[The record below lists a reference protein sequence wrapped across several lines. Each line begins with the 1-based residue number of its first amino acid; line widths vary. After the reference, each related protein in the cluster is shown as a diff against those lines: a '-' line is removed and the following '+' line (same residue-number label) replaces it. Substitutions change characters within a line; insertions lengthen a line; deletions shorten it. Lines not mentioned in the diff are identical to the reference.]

1 MPPRAAASPIDG
13 DDNGSRGTRVTQL
26 VLRLLGGFGI
36 QDAAGAE
43 IRLASRKGRA
53 LLAYLALRSAE
64 THTRDR
70 LAALLWEEADEDLA
84 RTSLRQALAAIRKS
98 LPGSA
103 HGALIAD
110 GDSLRIDPGLVCTD
124 VAELHRAIDAGTRT
138 SLNDAVNLHRGD
150 LLEGLDARSTA
161 YDEWLSQERQALRRR
176 VTEASQKLSALCAA
190 QDDVEGAIRACT
202 RLITLEPLNEVAH
215 RNLMD
220 LHARAGNYAEALRQY
235 QVCRDILRRELD
247 VAPEPATEQLYREIM
262 KRRRTA
268 AGVSGNTGSDPEADP
283 AASIAEPAT
292 ADAAPRDAAPGLRDA
307 VVLVARLEGLLELEA
322 ALDPEEVY
330 ALNNQFQNQVR
341 RVIDQCGGDTDRRV
355 GATVLAVFG
364 ASQIRG
370 NEAERAVRA
379 ALLLQQAVADR
390 AWELPHGMRLRVGI
404 AQGQILVDRDLFPLT
419 GRPTHT
425 AHALAADAGNEGI
438 CVGDEVRN
446 ALAGRLQARALENSG
461 ARAWLV
467 RALLDENTADAQPFV
482 GRRPELAML
491 VAMLERCRSSGRG
504 RAIVIR
510 GDAGIGKTSMVNAIR
525 AAAMQA
531 GVSTHASAT
540 LDFGQ
545 SLGNRPVTMLALS
558 LLGVNP
564 AAPLGTRANAVAE
577 HIEHCR
583 AGIDRRIFLSDLIDA
598 PLTPELAAL
607 ENAMDTATRQ
617 RGRSLA
623 LSELIE
629 SAARRSPLL
638 LVIEDVHWA
647 DADELARFG
656 EIAAVVAQCPA
667 LLLMTTRP
675 EGDPIGASWRA
686 RARGCPVTTID
697 LAPLADDE
705 AQELGAHHPGLAP
718 AAIEACIRRAEG
730 NPLFLDQLLRAAR
743 SGHESLPGSIRTL
756 VVARANGLPPHDRQA
771 LESAAVLGHRLSVRA
786 LRNLVDDDAY
796 DPAALIETGLL
807 NSDGGELEFAHAL
820 FRDAVYESTL
830 RSRRRELHRN
840 AAAWFASHDLALKAD
855 HLAAADEPSAASAYL
870 HAAQSEQDALRFERA
885 LVLVNK
891 ASAAA
896 REPVVLHHVNCALGS
911 LSLILGRTHD
921 ALTAYR
927 EALDFATD
935 PAGQGESWLG
945 IASALRV
952 MDRHLEAMD
961 ALEHARKIWGEHA
974 DARTKARMM
983 TLYGNLCFPLG
994 RLEAC
999 LDAHE
1004 EALRHATQAQS
1015 PLDMARALSGLGDAW
1030 YQRGRMHTARD
1041 HFKRCIEAGERHNL
1055 PGVRI
1060 ANLPM
1065 LAVTSMYCGD
1075 LAAAAEYL
1083 RQGLELARDASDAR
1097 SELLIHLVMSSSK
1110 LMEGQLETSERYA
1123 RHSNNLAAQL
1133 GARRFQAEAL
1143 CLIGSICVQ
1152 RSECD
1157 DALQYIAEGLELARL
1172 TGMHYCG
1179 PILLGV
1185 LARIT
1190 PHAEE
1195 RSAALEEAEALLA
1208 EGCVSHSYF
1217 EFYHHA
1223 IEVSLREQAWSEAH
1237 RYADALASYT
1247 RAEAAAWTEV
1257 VVRRGKALADVGAK
1271 RVDRDTVRTLE
1282 ELRATCL
1289 RLQFHLQLPRID
1301 EALAALSV
1309 AT

>member
-1 MPPRAAASPIDG
+1 MTMRAEGI
-13 DDNGSRGTRVTQL
+13 RLTQL
-26 VLRLLGGFGI
+26 VLRLMGGFGI
-36 QDAAGAE
+36 HDAAGAE

-70 LAALLWEEADEDLA
+70 LASLLWEEADEELA

-98 LPGSA
+98 LPDSA
-103 HGALIAD
+103 HAALIAD
-110 GDSLRIDPGLVCTD
+110 GDCLRLDSCLVSTD
-124 VAELHRAIDAGTRT
+124 VADLHRAIDMGTRT
-138 SLNDAVNLHRGD
+138 SLHDAMNLHRGE

-161 YDEWLSQERQALRRR
+161 YEEWLSQERLALRRR
-176 VTEASQKLSALCAA
+176 IADASQKLGALCAA
-190 QDDVEGAIRACT
+190 QDDIDGAILACS
-202 RLITLEPLNEVAH
+202 RFVTLEPLNETAH
-215 RNLMD
+215 RTLMD
-220 LHARAGNYAEALRQY
+220 LYARRGSHAEALRQY

-247 VAPEPATEQLYREIM
+247 IAPEPATEQLYREIM
-262 KRRRTA
+262 KRRRAA
-268 AGVSGNTGSDPEADP
+268 AGISNATQDTEADAP
-283 AASIAEPAT
+283 STPAT
-292 ADAAPRDAAPGLRDA
+292 PQAAQPAPQRDAAPGLCDA

-330 ALNNQFQNQVR
+330 ALNNEFQSQVR
-341 RVIDQCGGDTDRRV
+341 RAIDQCGGDTDRRV

-364 ASQIRG
+364 ASQVRG

-390 AWELPHGMRLRVGI
+390 TWNLPHGMRLRIGI

-419 GRPTHT
+419 GRPTHA
-425 AHALAADAGNEGI
+425 AHALAADERNDGVCI
-438 CVGDEVRN
+438 GDEVRN
-446 ALAGRLQARALENSG
+446 ALAGRIQARSLESAETRG
-461 ARAWLV
+461 WLV
-467 RALLDENTADAQPFV
+467 QSFRGENTSDGQPFV

-491 VAMLERCRSSGRG
+491 VAMLERCRSSSRG

-510 GDAGIGKTSMVNAIR
+510 GDAGIGKTSMVNAIQ

-531 GVSTHASAT
+531 GIRTHVSAT

-545 SLGNRPVTMLALS
+545 SLGHRPVTTLALS
-558 LLGVNP
+558 LLDVSPG
-564 AAPLGTRANAVAE
+564 APLGARAEAVNRYIA
-577 HIEHCR
+577 R
-583 AGIDRRIFLSDLIDA
+583 SQAGIDKRIFLSDLVDA
-598 PLTPELAAL
+598 PLTAELAAL

-629 SAARRSPLL
+629 AAARRSPLL
-638 LVIEDVHWA
+638 LIVEDIHWA
-647 DADELARFG
+647 DSDELARFG

-697 LAPLADDE
+697 LAPLGDDE
-705 AQELGAHHPGLAP
+705 AQELGAHYPELAP

-756 VVARANGLPPHDRQA
+756 VVARANGLPPQDRQA
-771 LESAAVLGHRLSVRA
+771 LESASVLGHRLSIRA
-786 LRNLVDDDAY
+786 LRNLVDDETY
-796 DPAALIETGLL
+796 DPNALIDTGLL
-807 NSDGGELEFAHAL
+807 NTDGTDLEFAHAL
-820 FRDAVYESTL
+820 FRDAIYESTL
-830 RSRRRELHRN
+830 RSRRRELHRK
-840 AAAWFASHDLALKAD
+840 AAVWFASHDLALKAD
-855 HLAAADEPSAASAYL
+855 HLAAADEPSAATAYL
-870 HAAQSEQDALRFERA
+870 HAAQTEQDALRFERA

-896 REPVVLHHVNCALGS
+896 RDPVVLHHVNCQLGAL
-911 LSLILGRTHD
+911 LLILGRTHD

-927 EALDFATD
+927 EALDFASD
-935 PAGQGESWLG
+935 LPGQGESWLG

-952 MDRHLEAMD
+952 MDRHLEALD
-961 ALEHARKIWGEHA
+961 ALEHARKTWGEHA

-1015 PLDMARALSGLGDAW
+1015 PLDLARALSGLGDAW
-1030 YQRGRMHTARD
+1030 YQRGRMHTARNY
-1041 HFKRCIEAGERHNL
+1041 FKRCIEAGERHHL

-1075 LAAAAEYL
+1075 LGPAAEYL

-1097 SELLIHLVMSSSK
+1097 SELLIHLVMANAK
-1110 LMEGQLETSERYA
+1110 LMEGDFDTSERYA
-1123 RHSNNLAAQL
+1123 RHSSNLAAQL

-1143 CLIGSICVQ
+1143 CVIGSNCVQ
-1152 RSECD
+1152 RSDCSE
-1157 DALQYIAEGLELARL
+1157 AAHYIDEGLELARL

-1179 PILLGV
+1179 PILLGM

-1190 PHAEE
+1190 PHDEE
-1195 RSAALEEAEALLA
+1195 RRAALEEAEAILA

-1223 IEVSLREQAWSEAH
+1223 IEVSLRERAWTEAR
-1237 RYADALASYT
+1237 RYADALADYT
-1247 RAEAAAWTEV
+1247 RAEPQAWTEI
-1257 VVRRGKALADVGAK
+1257 VVRRGRALADVGEG
-1271 RVDRDTVRTLE
+1271 TVTKETMRTLE
-1282 ELRATCL
+1282 ELQATC
-1289 RLQFHLQLPRID
+1289 RRHRFHLQLPGI
-1301 EALAALSV
+1301 ESALATVSAH
-1309 AT
+1309 A